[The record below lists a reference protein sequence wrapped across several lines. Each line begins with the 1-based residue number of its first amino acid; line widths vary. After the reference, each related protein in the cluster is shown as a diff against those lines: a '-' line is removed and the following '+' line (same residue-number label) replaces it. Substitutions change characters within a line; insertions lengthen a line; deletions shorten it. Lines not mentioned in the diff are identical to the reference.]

1 MNDIPEHF
9 AALIAC
15 VFLVL
20 IFSVMGEIDARD
32 AAYMEKASET
42 LANNS
47 R

>member
-20 IFSVMGEIDARD
+20 VFSVMGELDARD
-32 AAYMEKASET
+32 AASMEKANEA
-42 LANNS
+42 LANHS

>member
-1 MNDIPEHF
+1 MSDIPEHF

-20 IFSVMGEIDARD
+20 IFSVVGEIDARD
-32 AAYMEKASET
+32 AAQMERAHEA
-42 LANNS
+42 LADNS

>member
-20 IFSVMGEIDARD
+20 IFSVMSELDARD
-32 AAYMEKASET
+32 AKYMEEQNEN
-42 LANNS
+42 LAHDP